1 MQTLSERIAEI
12 DEDVLLAN
20 GFEMAFVGL
29 AERCGSPLVAVYDR
43 DACIRLLASRDGMS
57 EEDAEEFFDFN
68 VIGAYVGEKTPWF
81 ITWKGDGL
89 LASDGA

>member
-12 DEDVLLAN
+12 DEDVVLAN
-20 GFEMAFVGL
+20 GFEEAFVGL
-29 AERCGSPLVAVYDR
+29 AERCGSPSVAVYDR
-43 DACIRLLASRDGMS
+43 DACIRILASRDVMS

-68 VIGAYVGEKTPWF
+68 VIGAYVGEQTPWF
-81 ITWKGDGL
+81 ITWKDDGL